1 MNYILCLKYRT
12 LFLQLYRRAVT
23 KNNTSFFYNN
33 NPVVDLISYAAF
45 YLINEPI
52 RALQ

>member
-1 MNYILCLKYRT
+1 MNYILCLKYQT
-12 LFLQLYRRAVT
+12 LFLQLYGRAVT
-23 KNNTSFFYNN
+23 KNNTSFFCNSS
-33 NPVVDLISYAAF
+33 VVDLISYAAF